1 MTENL
6 IRITL
11 KSLLHLIKPNT
22 NTATDKEEKGAT
34 RKERRDFKWSVTM
47 MSRRKRKQNKW
58 WKAYFFLP
66 ARSLHLI
73 SRRDAFS
80 KQCRDARASQHNF
93 TCSCLTAHAVMLL
106 HNCRARGG
114 AAVLFIW
121 SYTWENMSLYFMEPN
136 QILTLP
142 PKKTGLPLPSWIYS
156 ACGWRAE
163 RWDEVMWSPR
173 SRWEAFTFQSIEQ
186 SGPTGE
192 MGSGQFV
199 IN

>member
-73 SRRDAFS
+73 SRRDGFS

-142 PKKTGLPLPSWIYS
+142 PKKNRAASSILDLFGMWLK
-156 ACGWRAE
+156 GW
-163 RWDEVMWSPR
+163 
-173 SRWEAFTFQSIEQ
+173 
-186 SGPTGE
+186 E
-192 MGSGQFV
+192 MGWSHV
-199 IN
+199 ISPLSMGSIYISKHWAVRTDWWDGIRPICD